1 VCGGSFVDLVLL
13 GFPFRIMDWIGF
25 SGLNST
31 SNLPSHS
38 EALQA
43 NDLKSFDFRG
53 SIGFLLL
60 KNT

>member
-1 VCGGSFVDLVLL
+1 MCGGNFVDLVLR

-25 SGLNST
+25 SGLNSN

-43 NDLKSFDFRG
+43 MELKSFDFRG
-53 SIGFLLL
+53 SIGFILL